1 MERRTDWVEVADA
14 TVEAVQAVR
23 RLAAMLQKNHLSK
36 EATKAFEESRR
47 LTELC
52 RSIDK
57 QFCCSAEADDM
68 EYTVMSHL
76 FDTSR
81 EVAK

>member
-23 RLAAMLQKNHLSK
+23 RLTAVLQKNHLGSY
-36 EATKAFEESRR
+36 ATKAFTESRR

-52 RSIDK
+52 RGVDK
-57 QFCCSAEADDM
+57 EFCCSAEADDM

>member
-1 MERRTDWVEVADA
+1 MERRTDWVSVADA

-23 RLAAMLQKNHLSK
+23 RLAAVLQKNHLNQ
-36 EATKAFEESRR
+36 EATKAFTESRR

-52 RSIDK
+52 RCIDK
-57 QFCCSAEADDM
+57 LFCCSDESDDM
-68 EYTVMSHL
+68 EYALMAHL

-81 EVAK
+81 EITK